1 MLMFQLRRLEGQ
13 GHFRSPRKRMLLKF
27 PGKVVLVETT
37 TLPRRLRKN
46 SQSSK
51 KESQREGQGAND
63 GERVLPS
70 RKEWGITPDNV
81 ERSQMKDFLL
91 AF

>member
-1 MLMFQLRRLEGQ
+1 MVRVVRK
-13 GHFRSPRKRMLLKF
+13 SPREKGRAPMT
-27 PGKVVLVETT
+27 V
-37 TLPRRLRKN
+37 
-46 SQSSK
+46 
-51 KESQREGQGAND
+51 